1 MQKMQTDTARTV
13 IGTPGKIFDMLNKYI
28 FVVLLSA
35 STSTDMLEVVKK
47 FMRDPFQIEVEKE
60 ELTLESVN
68 IL

>member
-1 MQKMQTDTARTV
+1 
-13 IGTPGKIFDMLNKYI
+13 MLNKYI